1 LIHQERTS
9 LLDLVF
15 DDEKQMKLFVTGLQ
29 ILIKEVQLGL
39 MKSIIQSK
47 EALLNSLWAE
57 FDLNGDHKLDRNE
70 ISLLFQKINYNC
82 DASSFEEKFKQY
94 DLDKSGFLDF

>member
-1 LIHQERTS
+1 
-9 LLDLVF
+9 
-15 DDEKQMKLFVTGLQ
+15 MKMFVTGLQ

-57 FDLNGDHKLDRNE
+57 FDLNGDHRLDRKE
-70 ISLLFQKINYNC
+70 ISLLLKKINYNC
-82 DASSFEEKFKQY
+82 DASSFE
-94 DLDKSGFLDF
+94 